1 MTTARG
7 ENLSG
12 GQRQRVAIARAL
24 LKDAPLI
31 IMDEPTSAMDH
42 ITETKILDT
51 ISQLKKLGKGV
62 LIITH
67 KESTA
72 GIADCIYE
80 MVSANNEIPA
90 LPT

>member
-1 MTTARG
+1 
-7 ENLSG
+7 
-12 GQRQRVAIARAL
+12 
-24 LKDAPLI
+24 
-31 IMDEPTSAMDH
+31 MDH